1 VIRIYTTP
9 YCGYCVAAKRL
20 LTRRGYRFEEIDVSR
35 NLGLRARVS
44 QQVGHYR
51 TVPMIFID
59 DEFIR
64 GYDELV
70 VLDESGELA
79 AKMEAH
85 GAHGGKDQCVDG
97 VL

>member
-20 LTRRGYRFEEIDVSR
+20 LARRGYLFEEIDVSR
-35 NLGLRARVS
+35 DHGLRERIS
-44 QQVGHYR
+44 RQVGNYR

-70 VLDESGELA
+70 VLDDSGKLA

-85 GAHGGKDQCVDG
+85 AVGM
-97 VL
+97 